1 MHYITTKR
9 LVLFSFLL
17 FQLSGQGQEKRLI
30 SGSVM
35 DSKSREALS
44 FATVAL
50 KKTMIGIVTNE
61 QGKFDLYIPAGSED
75 DTLYVSYFGYKP
87 RLIVVNS
94 ITGNIEIKLEASA
107 VQLEEVVVRP
117 MPPEY
122 YIRIAMRRL
131 KENYPKDPF
140 QTVAYYREKILENK
154 NLIRCD
160 EGIFKTFYPNFQD
173 TVKSQHQLL
182 LLRRAENPQ
191 EVAFM
196 SEERKK
202 QEKKDAERKKKG
214 DTKES
219 NKPVIDLGSSFGGPG
234 DVLSSSNMSKD
245 PENCL
250 DTTSFKSYKYSF
262 AKSTSYNNN
271 ELMVIDFS
279 TRGKVDHVRESG
291 KIYIDLSTYAIV
303 RLESK
308 GDLVIPAVIQPIL
321 FLYGLGLRDPSFE
334 KQIEYRQ
341 IKGKWYPANIQNNIV
356 LKLTNRHWFRAD
368 EHSDFEIEQ
377 VFTVNE
383 TRIEKTQAIPVA
395 KRFIANKEMQT
406 QVYNDEGIRWEGI
419 NIIKK

>member
-395 KRFIANKEMQT
+395 KRFIANKEMQA